1 MGRLSVRWLRA
12 ALRDLEAQAAFIA
25 DDNPRAAREMVARVR
40 AAVELLRDHPELGR
54 VGRVP
59 ATRELIVAGT
69 PYIIPYRVR
78 DGAVVILR
86 LFQGAQREPIQ
97 PRR

>member
-12 ALRDLEAQAAFIA
+12 ALHFLEAQAAFVA
-25 DDNPRAAREMVARVR
+25 DDNPRAARERVARVR
-40 AAVELLRDHPELGR
+40 TAVEHLRDHPKLGL

-78 DGAVVILR
+78 NGAVVILR
-86 LFQGAQREPIQ
+86 LFHGAQRGPIQ